1 MSVTSTL
8 VDALI
13 ELAIAEDC
21 SMGDVTADALIPKD
35 SWGTL
40 RIFAKEPCLFCG
52 AIIVEP
58 LLRKFNISTG
68 DLTWHVGDGEFLE
81 EGDVVLAINGAS
93 RTLLTL
99 ERPLLNFIQHLSG
112 ISTLTRRYVNAIQH
126 TSARL
131 LDTRKTTPGFRV
143 LEKYATRVGGAVNHR
158 LSLSH
163 GWLIK
168 ENHIHQVGGVKCAL
182 DAVAAYGT
190 HGLKVEIEVE
200 TFEELA
206 AAVAGGADIVLL
218 DNFSVGD
225 VREAVAQFGR
235 QVVLE
240 ASGGINL
247 STIAAYA
254 ETGVHSIAVGSITH
268 SALAID
274 FSAHLTSH

>member
-8 VDALI
+8 IEALI
-13 ELAIAEDC
+13 ELALAEDC
-21 SMGDVTADALIPKD
+21 SMGDVTADALIPRT
-35 SWGTL
+35 SRGTL
-40 RIFAKEPCLFCG
+40 QIFAKESCLFCG
-52 AIIVEP
+52 ALVVEP
-58 LLRKFNISTG
+58 LLRKFNVSIEE
-68 DLTWHVGDGEFLE
+68 LTWYVADGESLE
-81 EGDVVLAINGAS
+81 EGDSVLAINGAS

-112 ISTLTRRYVNAIQH
+112 ISTLTRRYVDAIQH

-168 ENHIHQVGGVKCAL
+168 ENHIHQVGGVKPAL

-200 TFEELA
+200 SFEELA

-225 VREAVAQFGR
+225 VREAVEQFGR

-240 ASGGINL
+240 ASGGIDL
-247 STIAAYA
+247 STIEAYA

-268 SALAID
+268 SAAAID
-274 FSAHLTSH
+274 FSARLTSH